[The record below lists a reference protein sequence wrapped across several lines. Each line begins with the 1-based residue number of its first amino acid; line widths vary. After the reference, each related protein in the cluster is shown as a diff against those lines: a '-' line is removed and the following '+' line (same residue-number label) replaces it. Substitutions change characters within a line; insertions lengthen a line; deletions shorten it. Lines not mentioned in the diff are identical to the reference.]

1 MLYSFHVI
9 ICKVNLS
16 SNPFVLSDIYIFSL
30 DVNVHCSVS
39 YCIFGTFFVLLFT
52 SLYLVVFKV
61 ATKHLKGG
69 KESKIDVL
77 VMENLLY
84 RRNIVRLY
92 DLKGSSRSRYNSDSS
107 GSNKVLLDQNL
118 LETMPTSPIFVGT
131 KAKQLLE
138 RAVWNDT
145 LFLAVS

>member
-1 MLYSFHVI
+1 MLHFWT
-9 ICKVNLS
+9 L
-16 SNPFVLSDIYIFSL
+16 L
-30 DVNVHCSVS
+30 
-39 YCIFGTFFVLLFT
+39 TLLFT
-52 SLYLVVFKV
+52 SLHLVVFKV
-61 ATKHLKGG
+61 TSKHSKGG
-69 KESKIDVL
+69 KESKMDVL

-92 DLKGSSRSRYNSDSS
+92 DLKGSSRSRYNSDST